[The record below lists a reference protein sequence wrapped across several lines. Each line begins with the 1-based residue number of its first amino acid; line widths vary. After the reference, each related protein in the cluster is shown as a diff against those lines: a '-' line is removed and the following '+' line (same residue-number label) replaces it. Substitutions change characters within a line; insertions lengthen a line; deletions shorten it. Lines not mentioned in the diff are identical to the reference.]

1 MSQGLCWKQDVHTSE
16 VLHLFIKT
24 LIRKEGLVLWFI
36 ETNYYNNCQDIDVAL
51 VWYLIIF

>member
-1 MSQGLCWKQDVHTSE
+1 MSQGLCWKHDIYTSE
-16 VLHLFIKT
+16 VLVFIKT

-36 ETNYYNNCQDIDVAL
+36 ETNYYNNCLNIDVSL